1 MNAAQLSK
9 DNYYPIKAFMAEGAG
24 MDYIRITYKEGSNG
38 FRDSWDGMLQN
49 LEAGEKFLCLYY

>member
-9 DNYYPIKAFMAEGAG
+9 DNYYPIKAFMAEGNG

-49 LEAGEKFLCLYY
+49 LEAGKKFLC